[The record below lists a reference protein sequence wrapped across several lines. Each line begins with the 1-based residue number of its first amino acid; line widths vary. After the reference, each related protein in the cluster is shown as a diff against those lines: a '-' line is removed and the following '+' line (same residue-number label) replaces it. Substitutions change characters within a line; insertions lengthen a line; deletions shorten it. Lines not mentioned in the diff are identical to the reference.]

1 MLKIKKWECKN
12 CRWEF
17 LQWILLKNNWF
28 CNDCFKSWFK
38 EFHTSTNRDI
48 EVLKSIDLKQWNI
61 IVWID
66 KWIPEWDSCSMQTR
80 IIFNVPM
87 HTASYLNNKLKKN
100 LNSIKNQTCC
110 IEYKWKYILHED
122 IINQFKN
129 SLQE

>member
-28 CNDCFKSWFK
+28 CNNCYQLPK
-38 EFHTSTNRDI
+38 ENKI
-48 EVLKSIDLKQWNI
+48 IKPKEVLETSEDFI
-61 IVWID
+61 IWID

-80 IIFNVPM
+80 IIFNIPM
-87 HTASYLNNKLKKN
+87 YTASILTHKHKKN
-100 LNSIKNQTCC
+100 YNSIKNQKIC

>member
-1 MLKIKKWECKN
+1 MLKVKKWECKN

-28 CNDCFKSWFK
+28 CNNCYQLPK
-38 EFHTSTNRDI
+38 ENKIIKPKEEVKTSDDFINW
-48 EVLKSIDLKQWNI
+48 LPLYSL
-61 IVWID
+61 
-66 KWIPEWDSCSMQTR
+66 
-80 IIFNVPM
+80 
-87 HTASYLNNKLKKN
+87 SYLNNKLKKN
-100 LNSIKNQTCC
+100 LNSIKKQTCC